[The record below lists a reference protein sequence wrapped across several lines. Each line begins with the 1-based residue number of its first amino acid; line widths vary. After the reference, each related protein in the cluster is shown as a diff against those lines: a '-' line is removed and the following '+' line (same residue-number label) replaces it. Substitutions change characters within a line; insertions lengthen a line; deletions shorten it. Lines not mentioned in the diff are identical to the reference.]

1 MWRLIRASFSIVVM
15 MIGIILGVI
24 FIEHNRAEVNV
35 QFPLIAR
42 ESGSITLGI
51 ALIVAAAVGM
61 GFALV
66 IAFIA
71 SVGMSLYAARLKRE
85 IKLLRKE
92 VDSLRNLPLL
102 EEEIESE
109 TDDEDDEDILAN
121 SRTLVA
127 SGRGY
132 KDAIPDGP
140 VRAGS
145 IAAPIGGDDDEEEE
159 RFEED
164 RDSGDDLTAASR
176 GTSSGFAG
184 EGTTKTV
191 PSLPPPSSTRKIDV
205 T

>member
-35 QFPLIAR
+35 QFPLVAR
-42 ESGSITLGI
+42 ESGPITLGI
-51 ALIVAAAVGM
+51 ALIVSAAVGM

-85 IKLLRKE
+85 IKSMRKE

-102 EEEIESE
+102 EEEIASE
-109 TDDEDDEDILAN
+109 TDDEDGEDILAA
-121 SRTLVA
+121 SRTLDTGNRWGARTPDV
-127 SGRGY
+127 
-132 KDAIPDGP
+132 IPDGP
-140 VRAGS
+140 VHAGS
-145 IAAPIGGDDDEEEE
+145 TAAPIGGDDEDEIED
-159 RFEED
+159 D
-164 RDSGDDLTAASR
+164 RDSADDIDADSA
-176 GTSSGFAG
+176 
-184 EGTTKTV
+184 KTV
-191 PSLPPPSSTRKIDV
+191 PSLPLPGTPGRKLDI

>member
-24 FIEHNRAEVNV
+24 FIEHNRTEVNV
-35 QFPLIAR
+35 QFPLVAR
-42 ESGSITLGI
+42 ESGPITLGI

-85 IKLLRKE
+85 IKSMRKE

-109 TDDEDDEDILAN
+109 TDEEDGEDILST
-121 SRTLVA
+121 SRTLDTGTA
-127 SGRGY
+127 SRWGARTP
-132 KDAIPDGP
+132 DVIPDGP
-140 VRAGS
+140 VHAGS
-145 IAAPIGGDDDEEEE
+145 TAAPIGGDDEDDYD
-159 RFEED
+159 ED
-164 RDSGDDLTAASR
+164 RDSADDIDAENA
-176 GTSSGFAG
+176 
-184 EGTTKTV
+184 KTV
-191 PSLPPPSSTRKIDV
+191 PSIPLPGTPGRKLDV

>member
-35 QFPLIAR
+35 QFPLVAR
-42 ESGSITLGI
+42 ESGPITLGI

-66 IAFIA
+66 IAFVA

-109 TDDEDDEDILAN
+109 TDDEDDEDILAS
-121 SRTLVA
+121 SRALDT
-127 SGRGY
+127 SRWTSREP
-132 KDAIPDGP
+132 DAIPDGP

-145 IAAPIGGDDDEEEE
+145 IAAPIGGDDEDEQDDV
-159 RFEED
+159 FEED
-164 RDSGDDLTAASR
+164 RDSGDDV
-176 GTSSGFAG
+176 AG
-184 EGTTKTV
+184 DGTKTV
-191 PSLPPPSSTRKIDV
+191 PSLPSSNRKIDV

>member
-35 QFPLIAR
+35 QFPLVAR
-42 ESGSITLGI
+42 ESGPITLGI
-51 ALIVAAAVGM
+51 ALIVSAAVGM

-85 IKLLRKE
+85 IKSMRKE

-102 EEEIESE
+102 EEEIANE
-109 TDDEDDEDILAN
+109 TDEEDGEDILSA
-121 SRTLVA
+121 SRTLDTGA
-127 SGRGY
+127 SRWGARTP
-132 KDAIPDGP
+132 DAIPDGP
-140 VRAGS
+140 VHAGS
-145 IAAPIGGDDDEEEE
+145 TAAPIGGDDEDE
-159 RFEED
+159 FEED
-164 RDSGDDLTAASR
+164 RDSADDIDADNA
-176 GTSSGFAG
+176 
-184 EGTTKTV
+184 KTV
-191 PSLPPPSSTRKIDV
+191 PTLPVPGVPGRKLDI

>member
-35 QFPLIAR
+35 QFPLVAR
-42 ESGSITLGI
+42 ESGTITLGI

-61 GFALV
+61 GFALM
-66 IAFIA
+66 IAFVA

-121 SRTLVA
+121 SRTLDTSRWSREA
-127 SGRGY
+127 
-132 KDAIPDGP
+132 DAIPDGP

-145 IAAPIGGDDDEEEE
+145 IAAPIGGDEDEEEDV
-159 RFEED
+159 FEED
-164 RDSGDDLTAASR
+164 RDSGDDLEAA
-176 GTSSGFAG
+176 
-184 EGTTKTV
+184 KTV
-191 PSLPPPSSTRKIDV
+191 PSLPTPSSTRKIDV